1 MKCGGIFL
9 VLLTSVSLA
18 EAIKVLTT
26 DPSLVLPHRFGQ
38 VELLNSSLQAECYT
52 LIGRDPRRYC
62 ALIGWDHDTAVN
74 SSLMP

>member
-26 DPSLVLPHRFGQ
+26 DPRLVLPDRFGQ
-38 VELLNSSLQAECYT
+38 VELLNSSLQAECST

-62 ALIGWDHDTAVN
+62 ALIDRDHDTAVA